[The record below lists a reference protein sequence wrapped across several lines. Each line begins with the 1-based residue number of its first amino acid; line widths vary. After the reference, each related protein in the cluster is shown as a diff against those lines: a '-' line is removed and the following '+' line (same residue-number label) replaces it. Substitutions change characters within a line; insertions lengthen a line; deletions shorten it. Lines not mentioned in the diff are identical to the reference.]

1 MKKIFYVL
9 VILVLFIG
17 CTPSYTSSSKNAS
30 IDHINYIHLK
40 EYGSVAVF
48 SIEYDGHTYLVFDG
62 YETMAVEHSPDCY
75 CQH

>member
-9 VILVLFIG
+9 AILVVFIG
-17 CTPSYTSSSKNAS
+17 CTPSYTSSSKNTS